1 MEGPCISMI
10 GNLFNGEGPPPGQF
24 GGLPAAPPDIKRWLI
39 GGGIVV
45 ALIAIFIL
53 LTQAIGV
60 YTDWLWFGSLG
71 FRSVFATVLGTKI
84 WLFFAGALVFAA
96 LLLPNIYV
104 AHRFSRANTSLPL
117 PPEMLT
123 TIRWGTIGVVALV
136 AVVMSI
142 VFGVVTLDRW
152 EMFLIFMNR
161 VPFGVSDAHYGN
173 DISFY
178 VAVLPVLHFIQGWFM
193 GAVIAIAVAMG
204 AYYFL
209 RAAAQ
214 GGRFDLTEPVRV
226 HFAVLGALLM
236 VSIAAAHHLDTY
248 EPLFSGGGAA
258 FGASYTDVTARILAL
273 HIITGV
279 ALLAAVGFIVSI
291 FYGGLRFMIASFGLW
306 VLFAIVVGA
315 VIPLLVQRFSVDPD
329 EFNKEEPYIQRN
341 LDATRAGY
349 GLEDVQIQDFPYRPT
364 LTAADVEENSQT
376 INNVRLWDPLPL
388 TANYN
393 RVQFFELYYNFVQMD
408 VDRYNI
414 DGEYRQVMLSG
425 RELAPEDLP
434 AEAQRWVNRKLQY
447 THGYGV
453 AMSPVTSYTREGT
466 PEFLLRDIPP
476 AGAIELTKPEIYYG
490 ENTTD
495 FVIVNT
501 NTEEFHY
508 PGPDGEPVR
517 TRYQGTGGVSVG
529 SFIRQLAYSWEFL
542 DVNILI
548 SNQLTPDSRIMY
560 RRNIPERVGQ
570 VAPFLKLDSDP
581 YLVVADGK
589 LWWIQDAYTTTDRYP
604 YSLPTEE
611 GFNYIRNSVKVV
623 VDAADGKMS
632 FYVVDPTDPV
642 VQIYM
647 KAFPDLFEPV
657 STPDPFMA
665 LPESLRAHV
674 RYPIDLFAIQ
684 AERYLQ
690 YHMEDPQVFY
700 QKEDQWAFGNE
711 LFFDEPQQV
720 KPYYVITK
728 LPGEKQEEF
737 VLIMPF
743 TPFEKKTMVA
753 WMAARNDVPYYG
765 QLQTFT
771 FAGNVSGPE
780 LVEARI
786 TNDDDIRERLTL
798 LCPPESSSI
807 ICIRGN
813 LLVVPLSSEEEERST
828 VLYVEPL
835 FIRPAT
841 EDFPPL
847 KQVFVADGT
856 SVVMADTLQ
865 QGIAELVNLGG
876 RGVGGETLPTE
887 VSTEPGTIPARPA
900 PADSGTQPPT
910 DFGELTPQA
919 QERLQGLLDDIRRL
933 REDLE
938 ALEMDLEDVAAPT
951 Q

>member
-1 MEGPCISMI
+1 M
-10 GNLFNGEGPPPGQF
+10 
-24 GGLPAAPPDIKRWLI
+24 KRWI
-39 GGGIVV
+39 VGGGIIV
-45 ALIAIFIL
+45 ALIALFIL
-53 LTQAIGV
+53 LTQAIGI
-60 YTDWLWFGSLG
+60 YTDWLWFGNLG
-71 FRSVFATVLGTKI
+71 FRSVFATILGTKI
-84 WLFFAGALVFAA
+84 WLFFAGALVFAV
-96 LLLPNIYV
+96 LLVPNIFL
-104 AHRFSRANTSLPL
+104 AHRLSRRNTSLQL
-117 PPEMLT
+117 PQEMIN
-123 TIRWGTIGVVALV
+123 TIKWGSIGVVILV
-136 AVVMSI
+136 ALIMSI
-142 VFGVVTLDRW
+142 VFGVVAMDRW
-152 EMFLIFMNR
+152 ETFIIFMNR
-161 VPFGVSDAHYGN
+161 VSFGVADAHYGK

-178 VAVLPVLHFIQGWFM
+178 VAVLPVLHLIQGWLM
-193 GAVIAIAVAMG
+193 GAIIAIAVAMG

-209 RAAAQ
+209 RSAAQ
-214 GGRFDLTEPVRV
+214 GSPFEFTERIRI

-236 VSIAAAHHLDTY
+236 ISIAAAHHLDTY

-279 ALLAAVGFIVSI
+279 ALLAAIGFIASI

-315 VIPLLVQRFSVDPD
+315 LIPLLVQRFSVDPD
-329 EFNKEEPYIQRN
+329 EFNKEKPYIQRN
-341 LDATRAGY
+341 LDATQAAY
-349 GLEDVQIQDFPYRPT
+349 GLEDVQVQEFPYRPT
-364 LTAADVEENSQT
+364 LTAADVAENSQT
-376 INNVRLWDPLPL
+376 IKNVRLWDPVPL

-393 RVQFFELYYNFVQMD
+393 RVQFFELYYDFVEMD
-408 VDRYNI
+408 VDRYII

-425 RELAPEDLP
+425 RELAPEGLP
-434 AEAQRWVNRKLQY
+434 EEAQRWVNRKLQY

-476 AGAIELTKPEIYYG
+476 AGSVELTKPEIYYG
-490 ENTTD
+490 ENTSD

-501 NTEEFHY
+501 QTEEFDY
-508 PGPDGEPVR
+508 PGLDGEPVR
-517 TRYQGTGGVSVG
+517 TRYQGPGGVPVG
-529 SFIRQLAYSWEFL
+529 SFIRQLSYAWEFL

-548 SNQLTPDSRIMY
+548 SNQLTNDSRIMY
-560 RRNIPERVGQ
+560 RRNIPERVGE
-570 VAPFLKLDSDP
+570 VAPFLMLDSDP
-581 YLVVADGK
+581 YLVVADEK
-589 LWWIQDAYTTTDRYP
+589 IWWIQDAYTTTDRYP
-604 YSLPTEE
+604 YSLPTDE

-623 VDAADGKMS
+623 VDAADGQMS

-657 STPDPFMA
+657 ASPDPFTA
-665 LPESLRAHV
+665 LPESLRSHV
-674 RYPIDLFAIQ
+674 RYPIDLFSIQ

-690 YHMEDPQVFY
+690 YHMEDPLVFY

-711 LFFDEPQQV
+711 LFRDEPQQV

-728 LPGEKQEEF
+728 LPGEDKEEF
-737 VLIMPF
+737 MLIMPF

-813 LLVVPLSSEEEERST
+813 LLVVPLAPQEGQETSP
-828 VLYVEPL
+828 VIYVEPL

-865 QGIAELVNLGG
+865 QGINELVNLGSRESG
-876 RGVGGETLPTE
+876 SDFVPLDAVP
-887 VSTEPGTIPARPA
+887 VPAQPGT
-900 PADSGTQPPT
+900 GPT
-910 DFGELTPQA
+910 IEFGELTPETQ
-919 QERLQGLLDDIRRL
+919 QRLEDLLDDIRTL
-933 REDLE
+933 RENLGDLE
-938 ALEMDLEDVAAPT
+938 KELEEVAAPT
-951 Q
+951 EGSTQ

>member
-1 MEGPCISMI
+1 MR
-10 GNLFNGEGPPPGQF
+10 
-24 GGLPAAPPDIKRWLI
+24 RWLI
-39 GGGIVV
+39 GGGIIGAII
-45 ALIAIFIL
+45 ALFVL

-96 LLLPNIYV
+96 LLVPNIYF
-104 AHRFSRANTSLPL
+104 AHRFSRTSTSLPL
-117 PPEMLT
+117 PPEMLS
-123 TIRWGTIGVVALV
+123 TIRWGSIGVVALV
-136 AVVMSI
+136 ALIMSI

-152 EMFLIFMNR
+152 EMFLVFMNK
-161 VPFGVSDAHYGN
+161 VSFGVEDAHYGK

-178 VAVLPVLHFIQGWFM
+178 VAVLPVLHFIQGWLM

-214 GGRFDLTEPVRV
+214 GGRFALTDRIRV

-236 VSIAAAHHLDTY
+236 VTIAAAHHLDTY

-258 FGASYTDVTARILAL
+258 FGASYTDVNARILAL
-273 HIITGV
+273 HIITGI
-279 ALLAAVGFIVSI
+279 ALLSAVGFIVSI

-315 VIPLLVQRFSVDPD
+315 LIPLLVQRFSVDPD
-329 EFNKEEPYIQRN
+329 EFNKEKPYIQRN
-341 LDATRAGY
+341 LDATQAAY
-349 GLEDVQIQDFPYRPT
+349 GLEDVQIQEFPYRPT
-364 LTAADVEENSQT
+364 LTAADVTENSQT
-376 INNVRLWDPLPL
+376 INNVRLWDPVPL

-393 RVQFFELYYNFVQMD
+393 RVQFFELYYDFVQMD
-408 VDRYNI
+408 VDRYTI

-425 RELAPEDLP
+425 RELSPEDLP
-434 AEAQRWVNRKLQY
+434 EEAQRWVNRKLQY

-476 AGAIELTKPEIYYG
+476 TGSVELTKPEIYYG
-490 ENTTD
+490 ENTSD

-501 NTEEFHY
+501 NTEEFDY

-517 TRYQGTGGVSVG
+517 TRYQGTGGVEVG
-529 SFIRQLAYSWEFL
+529 SFIRKLSYAWEFL
-542 DVNILI
+542 DVNVLI
-548 SNQLTPDSRIMY
+548 SNQLTPESRIMY
-560 RRNIPERVGQ
+560 RRNIPERVGH

-589 LWWIQDAYTTTDRYP
+589 LYWIQDAYTTTDRYP
-604 YSLPTEE
+604 YSLPTDE

-657 STPDPFMA
+657 ATPDPFMA
-665 LPESLRAHV
+665 LPEGLRSHV
-674 RYPIDLFAIQ
+674 RYPIDLFSIQ

-690 YHMEDPQVFY
+690 YHMEDPLVFY

-711 LFFDEPQQV
+711 LFFDTPQQV
-720 KPYYVITK
+720 KPYYVIMK
-728 LPGEKQEEF
+728 LPGEEKEEF

-753 WMAARNDVPYYG
+753 WMAARNDVPHYG

-798 LCPPESSSI
+798 LCPPESTTI

-813 LLVVPLSSEEEERST
+813 LLVVPLTSEENAEDST
-828 VLYVEPL
+828 VLFVEPL

-865 QGIAELVNLGG
+865 QGINELVALGTSG
-876 RGVGGETLPTE
+876 AGGEVIPTE
-887 VSTEPGTIPARPA
+887 ISTDPETIPARPA
-900 PADSGTQPPT
+900 PAVPGTQPPI
-910 DFGELTPQA
+910 DFGELTPETQ
-919 QERLQGLLDDIRRL
+919 QRLQDLLDDIRTL
-933 REDLE
+933 RQDLE
-938 ALEMDLEDVAAPT
+938 ALEMELEEVATPT

>member
-1 MEGPCISMI
+1 MFL
-10 GNLFNGEGPPPGQF
+10 NVFNGERPPPGQF
-24 GGLPAAPPDIKRWLI
+24 GTDLPMRPPDIRRWVVV
-39 GGGIVV
+39 GGIIA
-45 ALIAIFIL
+45 ALIALFIL

-60 YTDWLWFGSLG
+60 FTDWLWFGNLG
-71 FRSVFATVLGTKI
+71 FRSVLATILGTKI

-96 LLLPNIYV
+96 LLLSNLYF
-104 AHRFSRANTSLPL
+104 AHRFSRGTTSLQIPD
-117 PPEMLT
+117 EMLT
-123 TIRWGTIGVVALV
+123 TIRWGSIAVVALV
-136 AVVMSI
+136 GLVMSI
-142 VFGVVTLDRW
+142 VFGVVTMDRW
-152 EMFLIFMNR
+152 ETFLVFMNR
-161 VPFGVSDAHYGN
+161 VPFGMEDAHYGK

-178 VAVLPVLHFIQGWFM
+178 VAVLPVLHFIQGWMM
-193 GAVIAIAVAMG
+193 GAIITIAVAMAG
-204 AYYFL
+204 YYFL
-209 RAAAQ
+209 RATLHGQ
-214 GGRFDLTEPVRV
+214 KLGLTEPMRR

-273 HIITGV
+273 HIITVV
-279 ALLAAVGFIVSI
+279 ALLSAIGFVASI
-291 FYGGLRFMIASFGLW
+291 FYGGLRFMVASFALW
-306 VLFAIVVGA
+306 ILFAIVVGA
-315 VIPLLVQRFSVDPD
+315 LIPLMVQRFSVDPD
-329 EFNKEEPYIQRN
+329 EFNKEKPYIQRN
-341 LDATRAGY
+341 LDATRAAY
-349 GLEDVQIQDFPYRPT
+349 GLEGIELQDFPYRPT

-376 INNVRLWDPLPL
+376 IKNVRLWDPVPL

-393 RVQFFELYYNFVQMD
+393 RVQFFELYYDFVQMD

-425 RELAPEDLP
+425 RELSPEDLP
-434 AEAQRWVNRKLQY
+434 EEAQRWVNRKLQY

-476 AGAIELTKPEIYYG
+476 TGSVELTKPEIYYG
-490 ENTTD
+490 ENTND

-501 NTEEFHY
+501 LTEEFHF

-517 TRYQGTGGVSVG
+517 TTYQGTGGVSVG
-529 SFIRQLAYSWEFL
+529 SFIRQLSYAWQFK

-548 SNQLTPDSRIMY
+548 SNQLTGDSRVMY
-560 RRNIPERVGQ
+560 RRNVSERVAH
-570 VAPFLKLDSDP
+570 VAPFLQLDSDP
-581 YLVVADGK
+581 YLVIADGK
-589 LWWIQDAYTTTDRYP
+589 LWWIQDAYTTTERYP
-604 YSLPTEE
+604 YSLPTAE

-623 VDAADGKMS
+623 IDAANGDMR
-632 FYVVDPTDPV
+632 FFVVDPTDPM

-647 KAFPDLFEPV
+647 QAFPDLFEPV
-657 STPDPFMA
+657 ATPDPFMA
-665 LPESLRAHV
+665 LPEGLRPHV

-690 YHMEDPQVFY
+690 YHMEDPLVFY

-711 LFFDEPQQV
+711 LFRDDLQQV
-720 KPYYVITK
+720 KPYYVIMK
-728 LPGEKQEEF
+728 LPGKTEEEF

-753 WMAARNDVPYYG
+753 WMAARNDAPNYG
-765 QLQTFT
+765 ELQTFT

-798 LCPPESSSI
+798 LCPPESTTVF
-807 ICIRGN
+807 CIRGN
-813 LLVVPLSSEEEERST
+813 LLVVPLASQGDEEDST

-835 FIRPAT
+835 FIRPST

-865 QGIAELVNLGG
+865 QGIRELVSLGAREAG
-876 RGVGGETLPTE
+876 DDPVIGETAPLTTPAQ
-887 VSTEPGTIPARPA
+887 PGAPRPA
-900 PADSGTQPPT
+900 I
-910 DFGELTPQA
+910 DFGQLTPESQ
-919 QERLQGLLDDIRRL
+919 QRLDDLLDDIRTL
-933 REDLE
+933 RQDLE
-938 ALEMDLEDVAAPT
+938 ELERDLEGAAAPT
-951 Q
+951 EGSTP